1 MIKSVLFLRL
11 QLDRKVL
18 DHDLPRKPVTLTI
31 HFFVKFFIESISH
44 LTENRTV
51 ELFYLQARSLIFR
64 GTLEVEPDI
73 VFQLAALSLQVN
85 TCSLNLDPP
94 DFVTINRLNEQFSS
108 FTKMMFNMIHLFQA
122 GAGDFVDASTTRNLV
137 KKSPVLPAGVLKEHP
152 SLTFC
157 EDQVRIIAFTCHL
170 YLVK

>member
-1 MIKSVLFLRL
+1 MKTPSHDSVIQMIDFFSKIENSKPFHSILILLFRL

-18 DHDLPRKPVTLTI
+18 DHDLPRKPAVLTI

-73 VFQLAALSLQVN
+73 VFQLAALSLQVGLLRIEPTTN
-85 TCSLNLDPP
+85 KYT
-94 DFVTINRLNEQFSS
+94 RL
-108 FTKMMFNMIHLFQA
+108 
-122 GAGDFVDASTTRNLV
+122 GC
-137 KKSPVLPAGVLKEHP
+137 
-152 SLTFC
+152 TFKC
-157 EDQVRIIAFTCHL
+157 P
-170 YLVK
+170 

>member
-1 MIKSVLFLRL
+1 MITSVLFLRL

-85 TCSLNLDPP
+85 TCSLNLAPP
-94 DFVTINRLNEQFSS
+94 DFITIKRLNEQFSS
-108 FTKMMFNMIHLFQA
+108 FT
-122 GAGDFVDASTTRNLV
+122 
-137 KKSPVLPAGVLKEHP
+137 
-152 SLTFC
+152 
-157 EDQVRIIAFTCHL
+157 
-170 YLVK
+170 